1 MCIDDDEALSG
12 IFVEDDLLSS
22 LEPNICSRALK
33 RRFALSS
40 KPYSISI
47 SSFISALK
55 ALDKVLDA

>member
-22 LEPNICSRALK
+22 LEPNICSTALK

-47 SSFISALK
+47 SSFIFALRH
-55 ALDKVLDA
+55 